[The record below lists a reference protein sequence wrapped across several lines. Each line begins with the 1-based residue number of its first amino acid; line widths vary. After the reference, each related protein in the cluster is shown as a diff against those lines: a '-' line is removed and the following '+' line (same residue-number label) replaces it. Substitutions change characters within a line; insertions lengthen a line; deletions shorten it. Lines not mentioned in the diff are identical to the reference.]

1 MSLLVIL
8 AILLLHLCLLIE
20 ILYTLIVV
28 HQESSYVIP
37 STLLTP
43 NRMLATN
50 RERNQKLFGKA
61 AEEPKTALCEDGRNL
76 LLLGHL
82 VNAGLALLP
91 D

>member
-1 MSLLVIL
+1 M
-8 AILLLHLCLLIE
+8 
-20 ILYTLIVV
+20 VV

-37 STLLTP
+37 PTLLTP

-50 RERNQKLFGKA
+50 RERHQKLFGKA
-61 AEEPKTALCEDGRNL
+61 AEELKTALCEDGRNL
-76 LLLGHL
+76 LLLGYL

>member
-1 MSLLVIL
+1 M
-8 AILLLHLCLLIE
+8 
-20 ILYTLIVV
+20 VV
-28 HQESSYVIP
+28 HQESCYVIP
-37 STLLTP
+37 LTLLTP

-50 RERNQKLFGKA
+50 RERHKKLFGKA
-61 AEEPKTALCEDGRNL
+61 AEEPKTALCEDGQNL